1 MKRPSIVSLQCRA
14 IATAFPLLVLPV
26 PTVPPPPPLPPLLLL
41 LLLLAAGMYSDG
53 KMESNPQWRN

>member
-26 PTVPPPPPLPPLLLL
+26 PTVPLPPPPPPPLL

>member
-26 PTVPPPPPLPPLLLL
+26 PTVPLPPPPLL
-41 LLLLAAGMYSDG
+41 LLLLAAGMCSDG

>member
-26 PTVPPPPPLPPLLLL
+26 PLPLLLLL